1 MSRIDKINHQIQRV
15 VAQIIR
21 QEVDNPHLGMISVVR
36 VETTPDLRFCKIFF
50 SVFPENN
57 TQEAL
62 ATLTNMRVFMRRLLG
77 KELSTKFLPELEFV
91 PDDSIKYSIDIYKLS
106 LKEIPANH
114 SNKPGNYST
123 YYYMNT

>member
-1 MSRIDKINHQIQRV
+1 MSRIDKINHQIQRA

-36 VETTPDLRFCKIFF
+36 VETTPDLRFSKIFF

-62 ATLTNMRVFMRRLLG
+62 DTLTNMRVFMRRLLG

-91 PDDSIKYSIDIYKLS
+91 PDDSIKYSIDIYEKIEKMKDEPS
-106 LKEIPANH
+106 KDSKSDKE
-114 SNKPGNYST
+114 
-123 YYYMNT
+123 